1 MMSRAMSMGT
11 LQKTKQV
18 ADEIGTPASLLLR
31 QHRHDDDVLLH
42 RCQPHHLAAVAS
54 SQRKP
59 KTGNEFL
66 PASRAC
72 KPSFVVAVLV
82 RTTRS
87 WVRTAHLTHCASAGA
102 SLEYLRGA
110 CSYCRVVRREEYRF
124 RVAREIL
131 LTEQGYFLNLQLLQE
146 VPRPRHVHHQPTNQ
160 PTNQPSR

>member
-66 PASRAC
+66 PASAGITRLQAIVRGRRA
-72 KPSFVVAVLV
+72 
-82 RTTRS
+82 R
-87 WVRTAHLTHCASAGA
+87 AHYALLGTHCAPHALRDAGA
-102 SLEYLRGA
+102 SLAY
-110 CSYCRVVRREEYRF
+110 
-124 RVAREIL
+124 
-131 LTEQGYFLNLQLLQE
+131 
-146 VPRPRHVHHQPTNQ
+146 
-160 PTNQPSR
+160 